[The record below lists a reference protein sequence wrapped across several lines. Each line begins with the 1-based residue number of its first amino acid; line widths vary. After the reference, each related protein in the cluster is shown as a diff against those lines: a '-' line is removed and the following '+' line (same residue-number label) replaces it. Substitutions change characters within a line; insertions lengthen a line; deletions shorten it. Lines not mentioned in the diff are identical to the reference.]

1 MKKSRDILGYLIGLV
16 IFLILIPLLMWMISG
31 DIDPGNVQIA
41 FLIVMAVA
49 GIGLSLWSVIY
60 MRRVGKG
67 NPLDAFNHEV
77 APRTSILMINGPYR
91 ICRNPMLLGVLIYYI
106 GLIIYLK
113 SLKALSVFAIYFVI
127 MMVQVNYEEKRLEQ
141 DFGDEYREYKN
152 KTKKLIPYVW

>member
-77 APRTSILMINGPYR
+77 APRTSILMISGPYK

>member
-31 DIDPGNVQIA
+31 DIGPGNVQIA